1 MPRPTTVIHAERILT
16 EFFHTKIYIQ
26 KEYEG
31 KCQFY
36 VVLLFII

>member
-1 MPRPTTVIHAERILT
+1 MPISTTVIHAEWYLT
-16 EFFHTKIYIQ
+16 EFLYTKIYIQ

-31 KCQFY
+31 KCHVY